1 MTNFFKP
8 KPLGLAN
15 EGLHTA
21 KIIATNHVGTIKT
34 QYGDKDMQQFVFS
47 IKQCDDFD
55 QQKHVVEIHQQ
66 YHRSTHRST
75 LTKLLIALGISVA
88 YVDENGID
96 FDDLVGRTLTIN
108 VIHITN
114 AKGVKHANVF
124 PVPRNGGAIRTCTYG
139 RCSKEVRIVGASTY
153 QGRYCSETHRTMGG
167 KS

>member
-8 KPLGLAN
+8 KPIGLAN

-21 KIIATNHVGTIKT
+21 TIIATNHVGTVKT

-47 IKQCDDFD
+47 VKHRDDD
-55 QQKHVVEIHQQ
+55 GQTHIVEIHQQ

-75 LTKLLIALGISVA
+75 LTKLLVALGISVA
-88 YVDENGID
+88 YVDQNGIN

-124 PVPRNGGAIRTCTYG
+124 PVPLNGGAIRACTYG
-139 RCSKEVRIVGASTY
+139 RCRGEVRIVGASTWE
-153 QGRYCSETHRTMGG
+153 GRYCSETHRNMGE